1 MPVFCNTYHEYRSVK
16 EAPIMRKNILALF
29 ALAIVATQ
37 LGGCVVY
44 DRPYHPYY
52 HHYYYYP

>member
-1 MPVFCNTYHEYRSVK
+1 
-16 EAPIMRKNILALF
+16 MRKNILALLG
-29 ALAIVATQ
+29 LAIFATQ

-44 DRPYHPYY
+44 ERPYPYY

>member
-1 MPVFCNTYHEYRSVK
+1 VLSNTYHEYRAMKGV
-16 EAPIMRKNILALF
+16 PIMRKNILALL

-44 DRPYHPYY
+44 DRPYHPY
-52 HHYYYYP
+52 HYYYYR

>member
-1 MPVFCNTYHEYRSVK
+1 
-16 EAPIMRKNILALF
+16 MRKNIMIFLGAAL
-29 ALAIVATQ
+29 LATQ

-52 HHYYYYP
+52 HGYYYR

>member
-1 MPVFCNTYHEYRSVK
+1 
-16 EAPIMRKNILALF
+16 MRKNILALF
-29 ALAIVATQ
+29 TLAIVATQ

-52 HHYYYYP
+52 HHYYYYR